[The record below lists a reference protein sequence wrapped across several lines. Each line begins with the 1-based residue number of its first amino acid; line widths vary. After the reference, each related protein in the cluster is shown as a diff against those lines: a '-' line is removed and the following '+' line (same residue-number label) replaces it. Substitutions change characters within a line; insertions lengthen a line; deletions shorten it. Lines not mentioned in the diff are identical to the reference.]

1 MKITNLYIKNFKSI
15 KEVSFE
21 LKNLNVFA
29 GMNGMGK
36 SSVIQTLLLLKQSE
50 DRIARGIVTL
60 NKQAFV
66 ELGQARDV
74 LYQFAEEKKINFK
87 IQTDIYKLD
96 WNFDYSS
103 DDDYLDE
110 NIRGG
115 VLKFNYQEIQKSFNL
130 FSNNFQYLN
139 AERLSPKIT
148 YKTSSYYV
156 NSIKQLGNQGEFTAH
171 YLNVHGNEKVKNKA
185 FIHMKAKSNILLHQV
200 DAWLSEI
207 SPGTK
212 LNTTNIPGTD
222 LVLLDFQFETIRDY
236 TNRFRPVNVG
246 FGLSYVL
253 PVIVALLTAEKDKL
267 IIIENPEAHLHPRGQ
282 AEMGKL
288 IALAAEAGAQLI
300 IETHSDHLLNG
311 IRVAV
316 KEKIMSEQ
324 NVALFYF
331 NRMNTEGGE
340 QYSQVTSI
348 KIDRNGEFSEYPK
361 DFMDEWSNQLYK
373 LI

>member
-1 MKITNLYIKNFKSI
+1 MKIKNLYIKNFKSI
-15 KEVSFE
+15 KEVS
-21 LKNLNVFA
+21 LDLQNLNVFA

-36 SSVIQTLLLLKQSE
+36 SSVIQTLLLLKQSGL
-50 DRIARGIVTL
+50 DVVNGRIEL
-60 NKQAFV
+60 NNDSYV
-66 ELGQARDV
+66 SLGAGKDV
-74 LYQFAEEKKINFK
+74 LYQSAEDKIIAFALSSNDKTIMWDLRPEPERRYILTEKPFSKNFK
-87 IQTDIYKLD
+87 YEYLE
-96 WNFDYSS
+96 NF
-103 DDDYLDE
+103 
-110 NIRGG
+110 
-115 VLKFNYQEIQKSFNL
+115 VNL
-130 FSNNFQYLN
+130 FHRSLFQYLN
-139 AERLSPKIT
+139 AERIGPQVT
-148 YKTSSYYV
+148 YASSSY
-156 NSIKQLGNQGEFTAH
+156 LGDIGQIGSKGEYAVYF
-171 YLNVHGNEKVKNKA
+171 LNIHGNEKVKYKTLL
-185 FIHMKAKSNILLHQV
+185 HTKAKSATLIHQV
-200 DAWLSEI
+200 DAWLGEI

-222 LVLLDFQFETIRDY
+222 LVLLDFQFETSRDY
-236 TNRFRPVNVG
+236 SNRFRPVNVG

-288 IALAAEAGAQLI
+288 IALAAETGAQLI

-324 NVALFYF
+324 NVAVFYF
-331 NRMNTEGGE
+331 NRVNTEGGE
-340 QYSQVTSI
+340 QYSKVTTI

>member
-1 MKITNLYIKNFKSI
+1 
-15 KEVSFE
+15 
-21 LKNLNVFA
+21 
-29 GMNGMGK
+29 
-36 SSVIQTLLLLKQSE
+36 
-50 DRIARGIVTL
+50 
-60 NKQAFV
+60 
-66 ELGQARDV
+66 
-74 LYQFAEEKKINFK
+74 
-87 IQTDIYKLD
+87 
-96 WNFDYSS
+96 
-103 DDDYLDE
+103 
-110 NIRGG
+110 
-115 VLKFNYQEIQKSFNL
+115 
-130 FSNNFQYLN
+130 
-139 AERLSPKIT
+139 
-148 YKTSSYYV
+148 
-156 NSIKQLGNQGEFTAH
+156 
-171 YLNVHGNEKVKNKA
+171 
-185 FIHMKAKSNILLHQV
+185 MKAKSNILLHQV

>member
-15 KEVSFE
+15 KEASFD
-21 LKNLNVFA
+21 LQNLNVFA

-36 SSVIQTLLLLKQSE
+36 SSVIQSLLLLKQSSSN
-50 DRIARGIVTL
+50 VL
-60 NKQAFV
+60 NGRV
-66 ELGQARDV
+66 DLNHVDYISLGAGKDV
-74 LYQFAEEKKINFK
+74 LYQNAEEKKIEFALSSKEKTLLWDLEPEPERQYLLTSDKKFRLKDEDLENF
-87 IQTDIYKLD
+87 
-96 WNFDYSS
+96 
-103 DDDYLDE
+103 
-110 NIRGG
+110 
-115 VLKFNYQEIQKSFNL
+115 VNL
-130 FSNNFQYLN
+130 FHRSKFQYLN
-139 AERLSPKIT
+139 AERLGPQVT
-148 YKTSSYYV
+148 YPASSY
-156 NSIKQLGNQGEFTAH
+156 LGDMGQIGTKGQYAVYF
-171 YLNVHGNEKVKNKA
+171 LNIHGSEKVKYTTLLHK
-185 FIHMKAKSNILLHQV
+185 KAKSPSLIHQV

-222 LVLLDFQFETIRDY
+222 MVLLDFQFETSRDY
-236 TNRFRPVNVG
+236 SNRFRPVNVG

-253 PVIVALLTAEKDKL
+253 PVIVSLLTAEKDKL

-288 IALAAEAGAQLI
+288 IALATEAGAQLI
-300 IETHSDHLLNG
+300 IETHSDHLVNG

-316 KEKIMSEQ
+316 KEKILSEQ
-324 NVALFYF
+324 NVAVFYF
-331 NRMNTEGGE
+331 NRVNTEGGE

-348 KIDRNGEFSEYPK
+348 KIDRNGEFSDYPK